1 MKKSSTILIK
11 FGCGGVDLSGLHISM
26 WYAIKVVCEVWE
38 GEEPVITSTWE
49 GTHIPW
55 SMHYR
60 KRALDFRPPKR
71 PINDVIKELKVKLG
85 RDYDVVWEYDHIHI
99 EWDPKEK

>member
-1 MKKSSTILIK
+1 MLIK

-26 WYAIKVVCEVWE
+26 WFAIKVVHDVWE

-60 KRALDFRPPKR
+60 KRALDFRPPKK
-71 PINDVIKELKVKLG
+71 PMPQVLAELKGALG
-85 RDYDVVWEYDHIHI
+85 PDYDVLYEGDHIHI
-99 EWDPKEK
+99 EFDPKER